1 MNKGQSGIYVSPS
14 VVRPNKD
21 RKKDKEVKK

>member
-1 MNKGQSGIYVSPS
+1 MNKGHSGIYVSPS

-21 RKKDKEVKK
+21 RKDKEKEKK